1 MYDSTRRAILLGAGT
16 SAIARLAFSP
26 TRSDAKMIEPVTP
39 TENMMYTTARIV
51 GLDNADKE
59 LQFGT
64 GFFYQF
70 PVADNDD
77 RKIPVLVTNNHV
89 INGAS
94 KVRFLVHTVS
104 DQGKKPDG
112 NVAVLSEMAQWIRH
126 PNPKVDL
133 CALPIGG
140 FLNTS
145 NPPAFLRF
153 LDPSIVPS
161 EDQLDG
167 LSAVEDVLM
176 VGYPSGLWDSIN
188 NYPIIRRGITASH
201 PAVDFDV
208 AGVATTVIDM
218 ACFPGS
224 SGSPVILYSPLSTFN
239 KKTNSNT
246 LGQGQILFLGIL
258 FSGPTIESDG
268 RIVIKDIPTVAQPI
282 AEFRLMMNLGYIIKT
297 KELTALGSEVLNK
310 VGPIPPK
317 P

>member
-1 MYDSTRRAILLGAGT
+1 
-16 SAIARLAFSP
+16 
-26 TRSDAKMIEPVTP
+26 MIEPVTP
-39 TENMMYTTARIV
+39 TENMMYTTARMV
-51 GLDNADKE
+51 GLDSAEKE
-59 LQFGT
+59 QQFGT

-94 KVRFLVHTVS
+94 KIGFMVHTVS

-112 NVAVLSEMAQWIRH
+112 NIPVLSQIQEWVRH
-126 PNPKVDL
+126 PNPKIDL

-145 NPPAFLRF
+145 KPPAFLRF
-153 LDPSIVPS
+153 LDPTIVPS
-161 EDQLDG
+161 QDQLDE

-176 VGYPSGLWDSIN
+176 VGYPSGLWDRVN

-208 AGVATTVIDM
+208 NGAATTVIDM

-224 SGSPVILYSPLSTFN
+224 SGSPVILYSPFSTYN
-239 KKTNSNT
+239 KKTNVNNI
-246 LGQGQILFLGIL
+246 GQGQLLFLGIL
-258 FSGPTIESDG
+258 FSGPTIEADG
-268 RIVIKDIPTVAQPI
+268 RIVIKDIPTAAQPVAQ
-282 AEFRLMMNLGYIIKT
+282 FQMMMNLGYIIKT
-297 KELTALGSEVLNK
+297 KELAALEAEVMKKL
-310 VGPIPPK
+310 GPIPPK
-317 P
+317 T